1 MVGALPQIGVVP
13 LDPKDDAIV
22 PTAIRANADFSLP
35 AIATCSRSERTRDSN
50 RHTTPVPRFAP
61 ADTRE
66 LRSIADETNQ

>member
-35 AIATCSRSERTRDSN
+35 AIATCSRSN